1 MKPKSSVWRYFNKL
15 IDKENLTAYTCRY
28 CAARYKCAHATR
40 LRDHLIKCAACP
52 INVKALFNRKK
63 RTQNVH
69 LNHQTHQLMKQHQV
83 IIYALFYYNFH
94 VLGIL
99 SYFLYGCNNITS
111 GPVQSK
117 DIIRYYK
124 PRCGEW
130 PRSERKIYIEHH
142 SFLGIEVLPSSQLS
156 AVSMATRVSRSV
168 F

>member
-63 RTQNVH
+63 RTKNVH
-69 LNHQTHQLMKQHQV
+69 LNYQTHQLMKQHQV

-94 VLGIL
+94 ILGVEELCHSGTTYRPSRFL
-99 SYFLYGCNNITS
+99 SMLSPN
-111 GPVQSK
+111 
-117 DIIRYYK
+117 
-124 PRCGEW
+124 
-130 PRSERKIYIEHH
+130 RSSYQ
-142 SFLGIEVLPSSQLS
+142 PNP
-156 AVSMATRVSRSV
+156 ARSV
-168 F
+168 M